1 MIRPVPRG
9 AHFAI
14 RAARNGAYIIRKPDR
29 ALHFTQTAFKELYFW
44 IDRSYLLVLRSLM
57 AKEGNKKPARKSVK
71 KTDCLAD
78 LLLLLIV
85 LILHKKLGNI
95 LFTTYINARRFPIE
109 SA

>member
-57 AKEGNKKPARKSVK
+57 AKEENKKTREEISQKDRLPRGSFI
-71 KTDCLAD
+71 
-78 LLLLLIV
+78 IV
-85 LILHKKLGNI
+85 NSFDTPQKIGKHIIYNL
-95 LFTTYINARRFPIE
+95 Y
-109 SA
+109 